1 MKKFIII
8 LSVLFMFNNVYG
20 QTNNFKPDDYGKK
33 LLETYYV
40 FKTYITKGSG
50 NINLEESIV
59 ELQAYSY
66 LLIGDLQIKMFDN
79 KTILN
84 KKLGKDLKELETFFN
99 GCMMQPAEIT
109 PEKRLAATIWLRLWE
124 KPIINIFMKLNA
136 P

>member
-1 MKKFIII
+1 MKKLFVI
-8 LSVLFMFNNVYG
+8 LSVFFMFNNVYG
-20 QTNNFKPDDYGKK
+20 QTNNFKPQDYGKK

-50 NINLEESIV
+50 NINLEGSIV

-66 LLIGDLQIKMFDN
+66 ILIGDLQLKMFEN
-79 KTILN
+79 KTLLN
-84 KKLGKDLKELETFFN
+84 KKLGKDIKELETFLN

-109 PEKRLAATIWLRLWE
+109 SEQRLSATMWLRLWE
-124 KPIINIFMKLNA
+124 KPIINIFMKLNT